1 MKHLHLTLLM
11 SPLLFMG
18 SCATGQGG
26 EIDALSVDELAV
38 AVSPDENRE
47 YSYTDKKS
55 GYWYGRTHQD
65 NFDDWFA
72 GWNIAMRRIFSDYT
86 LAVDGKPLSRK
97 EASEVTVAP
106 DCLSRRWEVAFERLQ
121 MVDEKEILSIAVT
134 DVKGD
139 SIAISIDE
147 RLLKNAV
154 AGGDALCYTP
164 IESDTNIIKIVP
176 AVPQPAR
183 FDGRWLTTPASAG
196 GFLIAFGTESR
207 CDSLIAQFRQEG
219 DRLHAERKERMNRLL
234 ADNTPLHTNL
244 PELDRSLAWITLTM
258 DQLITDQQGRGIY
271 AGLPWFNSYWGRDMF
286 IAMPGAAL
294 VTGQF
299 DCAEEILA
307 DFAKLQ
313 DCNPESPTYGRI
325 PNLATPDSIIYN
337 TTDGTPRYVMEAYEL
352 LQYTGDRGFLED
364 VYPAIVR
371 SIDQCIAHSIDE
383 KGYLLHAD
391 ADTWM
396 DVKRNGIAGS
406 PRGNR
411 ANDIQY
417 LWHSQLLAGSRMAT
431 LMGDD
436 THAAKWQAVADT
448 LAQNFEKDYCD
459 KEGILIYDHLNAD
472 GSPDLQYRPNQL
484 FCFDLISD
492 DMFKQRVTRRVWE
505 QLVYPWGVSSL
516 EQHDP
521 QFHPQHENWEHYHKD
536 DAYHNGTVWLW
547 NNGIAMQRMIEY
559 GQVETAWKLFC
570 NMNRQALREGAVGSL
585 SENADAHPRPGK
597 AWAGRSG
604 TFLQAWS
611 NSEQL
616 RVWYQCFL
624 GIRPDL
630 MNGVVE
636 VKPCLPAEITDL
648 DASVKLGGGKLIY
661 RYHGGKFDVS
671 LQGIDAKL
679 VVVEPAK
686 PEPTGSRIFDG
697 VDFCQPD
704 TTIDFP
710 CMKQYY
716 KQ

>member
-1 MKHLHLTLLM
+1 MFK
-11 SPLLFMG
+11 F
-18 SCATGQGG
+18 
-26 EIDALSVDELAV
+26 I
-38 AVSPDENRE
+38 AVSFFAAVCGVVASDASAGVRLDDLGVEFYSGDRARE
-47 YSYTDKKS
+47 YSYSDKAA
-55 GYWYGRTHQD
+55 GFYYGVTGKNDWD
-65 NFDDWFA
+65 NFYA
-72 GWNIAMRRIFSDYT
+72 GWNVMAKRIFSDYSLT
-86 LAVDGKPLSRK
+86 VDGEKLDRETASAIVYPDRLERIYPNAHEAFYMVDGRKVLYVEVDAVDGDTVGLELLGENISKGRQDGGSVVYDAK
-97 EASEVTVAP
+97 ESAGNVVRVAAV
-106 DCLSRRWEVAFERLQ
+106 DAGSAF
-121 MVDEKEILSIAVT
+121 S
-134 DVKGD
+134 
-139 SIAISIDE
+139 
-147 RLLKNAV
+147 
-154 AGGDALCYTP
+154 
-164 IESDTNIIKIVP
+164 
-176 AVPQPAR
+176 
-183 FDGRWLTTPASAG
+183 FDGNVVTTGAKSG
-196 GFLIAFGTESR
+196 GFVITFGTEEESGALVDEFR
-207 CDSLIAQFRQEG
+207 KDGDKWLI
-219 DRLHAERKERMNRLL
+219 ERKNRMQTLL
-234 ADNTPLHTNL
+234 DKNAIFSDNEMLVNALSWIELTAD
-244 PELDRSLAWITLTM
+244 ELVTRQHGGW
-258 DQLITDQQGRGIY
+258 GIY
-271 AGLPWFNSYWGRDMF
+271 AGFPWFTDFWGRDMF
-286 IAMPGAAL
+286 IAMPGIVL
-294 VTGQF
+294 CTGQF
-299 DCAEEILA
+299 DVARDILLS
-307 DFAKLQ
+307 FAKYQ
-313 DCNPESPTYGRI
+313 DLNPKSETYGRV
-325 PNLATPDSIIYN
+325 PNRLNLDGVLYN
-337 TTDGTPRYVMEAYEL
+337 TTDGTPRFVMQVYDYL
-352 LQYTGDRGFLED
+352 RYTGDKEFIKKIYKNVKIATD
-364 VYPAIVR
+364 A
-371 SIDQCIAHSIDE
+371 SIGKYTDD
-383 KGYLLHAD
+383 KGYLTHDD